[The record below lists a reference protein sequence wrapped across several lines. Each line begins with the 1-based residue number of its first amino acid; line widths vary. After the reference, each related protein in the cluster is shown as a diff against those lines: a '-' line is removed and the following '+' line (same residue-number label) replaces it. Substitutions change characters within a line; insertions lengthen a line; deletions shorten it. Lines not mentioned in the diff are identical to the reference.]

1 MPSQYSIEGHI
12 IRFPVPPAPENRR
25 SMLGFACDPIPH
37 VRVGLIGLGM
47 RGPGA
52 VDRFL
57 ELEDASIVA
66 ICDLYPAPVE
76 EARKRLV
83 EGGAPEPKLFI
94 GPDGYKRL
102 CEEEG
107 IDLVYVAVPWHL
119 HTPIALYA
127 MEHGKHVA
135 LEVPAA
141 TTVAECWALVDTAE
155 RTRRHCMM
163 LENSCYDFF
172 ELSCLH
178 MVQQGLFGE
187 IVHAEGAYCHN
198 LNSYWDRYRDDW
210 SMKQTAA
217 HRGDLYPTHGLGPIC
232 QALGIH
238 RGDKLDL
245 LVAMDSS
252 AIAGQAIADARY
264 GKGSLTFENG
274 DLTAT
279 LMRTRKGKTLLL
291 ERSIVTP
298 RPYSR
303 MYQLC
308 GTKGYAGKYPVP
320 EILLG
325 EEATECMEAAERDA
339 LLQRY
344 RHPILEG
351 LEEKART
358 VGGHGGIDYIM
369 DYRLIYCLHHGLPL
383 DQDVY
388 DAAEWSSVVELTEA
402 SLRNGCL
409 PVEMPDFTRG
419 EWDRLQGV
427 RFATA
432 PK

>member
-1 MPSQYSIEGHI
+1 
-12 IRFPVPPAPENRR
+12 
-25 SMLGFACDPIPH
+25 MLGFACAPIPH

-57 ELEDASIVA
+57 QLEDASIVA
-66 ICDLYPAPVE
+66 LCDLYPEPAE
-76 EARKRLV
+76 EARDRLV
-83 EGGAPEPKLFI
+83 QGGAPAPRLHI
-94 GPDGYKRL
+94 GPDAYQRL
-102 CEEEG
+102 CQEED
-107 IDLVYVAVPWHL
+107 IDLVYVAVPWQL

-172 ELSCLH
+172 ELSCLN
-178 MVQQGLFGE
+178 MVQQGVFGE

-217 HRGDLYPTHGLGPIC
+217 RRGDLYPTHGLGPLC
-232 QALGIH
+232 QDLSIH
-238 RGDKLDL
+238 RGDRLET
-245 LVAMDSS
+245 LVAMDSA
-252 AIAGQAIADARY
+252 AIAGQAVADARY
-264 GKGSLTFENG
+264 GKGAIVFENG
-274 DLTAT
+274 DNTTT
-279 LMRTRKGKTLLL
+279 LLRTRKGKTILL

-308 GTKGYAGKYPVP
+308 GTKGYASKYPVP

-325 EEATECMEAAERDA
+325 ETAAECMPPEERDA

-358 VGGHGGIDYIM
+358 VGGHGGIDFIM

-409 PVEMPDFTRG
+409 PVEIPDFTRG

-427 RFATA
+427 RFASA
-432 PK
+432 E

>member
-1 MPSQYSIEGHI
+1 MPSDYRIEGHI
-12 IRFPVPPAPENRR
+12 IRFPAPPAPEGRQ
-25 SMLGFACDPIPH
+25 SMLGFACAPIEH

-66 ICDLYPAPVE
+66 LCDLYPAPAE
-76 EARKRLV
+76 EARQRL
-83 EGGAPEPKLFI
+83 EQAGAPSPKVFT

-102 CEEEG
+102 CEEAD

-119 HTPIALYA
+119 HTPIAIYA

-178 MVQQGLFGE
+178 MVQQGVFGE

-210 SMKQTAA
+210 SMQQTAA
-217 HRGDLYPTHGLGPIC
+217 HRGDLYPTHGLGPLC
-232 QALGIH
+232 QDLGIH
-238 RGDKLDL
+238 RGDRIET
-245 LVAMDSS
+245 LVAMDSA
-252 AIAGQAIADARY
+252 AIAGQAVADARY
-264 GKGSLTFENG
+264 GKGSLVFENG
-274 DLTAT
+274 DNTTT
-279 LMRTRKGKTLLL
+279 LMRTLKGKTLLL

-308 GTKGYAGKYPVP
+308 GTKGYASKYPVP

-325 EEATECMEAAERDA
+325 EDATECMEPEERDA

-358 VGGHGGIDYIM
+358 VGGHGGIDFIM

-432 PK
+432 K